1 MKISVKN
8 GNVEKAI
15 RILKRKVTESDK
27 LFVYKEKQ
35 FFEKKSSRKQK
46 RKASAIARER
56 KRQEKD
62 MS

>member
-1 MKISVKN
+1 MKITVKN

-35 FFEKKSSRKQK
+35 FFEKKSTRKQK

-56 KRQEKD
+56 KRQDKD